1 MSTRDPELASIMAAA
16 QAGDAKAYRRLLD
29 GLSVHLKPH
38 IRRLLAGM
46 GSNGAAELDD
56 ILQETL
62 IAVHGRLHT
71 YDPTYPVTAW
81 VNAIARYKVVDHFR
95 AVGDN
100 RRKIPIETVESLMSE
115 PEAEQA
121 DAARDVQRL
130 LATLPAN
137 LRRPIEEV
145 KLRGLSIAEAAH
157 AVGMSQAAVK
167 VGIHR
172 GMKRLIA
179 RFGIGAAS
187 MAGNNG

>member
-1 MSTRDPELASIMAAA
+1 MSTTERELAAFMAAA
-16 QAGDAKAYRRLLD
+16 QGGDAKAYRRLLD
-29 GLSVHLKPH
+29 RLSVHLDGH
-38 IRRLLAGM
+38 IRRMLARM

-71 YDPTYPVTAW
+71 YNPAYH
-81 VNAIARYKVVDHFR
+81 YR

-100 RRKIPIETVESLMSE
+100 RRKIPIDEVETLVSE
-115 PEAEQA
+115 PEANQA

-130 LATLPAN
+130 LSTLPAN

-145 KLRGLSIAEAAH
+145 KLRGLSIAEAAR

-172 GMKRLIA
+172 GMKRLVA
-179 RFGIGAAS
+179 RFGIGAPS
-187 MAGNNG
+187 MAGNG

>member
-1 MSTRDPELASIMAAA
+1 MSTTERELAAFMAAA
-16 QAGDAKAYRRLLD
+16 QGGDAKAYRRLLD
-29 GLSVHLKPH
+29 RLSVHLDGH
-38 IRRLLAGM
+38 IRRMLARM

-71 YDPTYPVTAW
+71 YDSAYPVTAW
-81 VNAIARYKVVDHFR
+81 VNAIARYKLVDHYR

-100 RRKIPIETVESLMSE
+100 RRKIPIDEVETLVSE
-115 PEAEQA
+115 PEANQA

-130 LATLPAN
+130 LSTLPAN

-145 KLRGLSIAEAAH
+145 KLRGLSIAEAAR

-172 GMKRLIA
+172 GMKRLVA
-179 RFGIGAAS
+179 RFGIGAPS
-187 MAGNNG
+187 MAGNG